1 MLMIMAAAISTTSIN
16 GDRVADDQ
24 EIRLT
29 VQRLARRIRSMQSD
43 ESVTEGQRSVLF
55 ALANEGPQTLGS
67 LSEHERVTPPSMNR
81 TVNAL
86 VKSGLVTK
94 VGAPDDRRKVTLD
107 LSDAGRT
114 FIVSTRAK
122 RDAWFTTQ
130 LAKLTPEQRAIVDQ
144 SAAILRE
151 IADS

>member
-1 MLMIMAAAISTTSIN
+1 MTL
-16 GDRVADDQ
+16 DDQ

-29 VQRLARRIRSMQSD
+29 IQRLARRIRSMQVD

-55 ALANEGPQTLGS
+55 ALFNLGPQTLGS

-81 TVNAL
+81 TINAL
-86 VKSGLVTK
+86 VQSGFVTR
-94 VGAPDDRRKVTLD
+94 VGAPDDGRKVSID

-114 FIVSTRAK
+114 FIKETKRK
-122 RDAWFTTQ
+122 RDAWFTQQ
-130 LAKLTPEQRAIVDQ
+130 LAGLTPEQRAIVDQ
-144 SAAILRE
+144 AATILRE

>member
-1 MLMIMAAAISTTSIN
+1 MMNASELDH
-16 GDRVADDQ
+16 GDDQ

-29 VQRLARRIRSMQSD
+29 IQRLARRIRSMQSD

-55 ALANEGPQTLGS
+55 ALSNNGPQTLGS

-86 VKSGLVTK
+86 VAAGLVTR
-94 VGAPDDRRKVTLD
+94 VSAQDDGRKVSLD

-114 FIVSTRAK
+114 YISDTKRK
-122 RDAWFTTQ
+122 RDAWFTQQ
-130 LAKLTPEQRAIVDQ
+130 LAGLTPEQRSIIDQ
-144 SAAILRE
+144 SALILRE

>member
-1 MLMIMAAAISTTSIN
+1 MHS
-16 GDRVADDQ
+16 DDQ

-29 VQRLARRIRSMQSD
+29 IQRLARRIRSMQSD

-67 LSEHERVTPPSMNR
+67 LSDHERVTPPSMNR
-81 TVNAL
+81 TINAL
-86 VKSGLVTK
+86 VAAGLVTR
-94 VGAPDDRRKVTLD
+94 VGALDDGRKVTID
-107 LSDAGRT
+107 LSETGRT
-114 FIVSTRAK
+114 FIKDTKRK
-122 RDAWFTTQ
+122 RDAWFTQQ
-130 LAKLTPEQRAIVDQ
+130 LAKLTEEQRAIIDR